1 MLRSKGV
8 DAQLGAT
15 VSSTTVSSC
24 MGICWWGN
32 PPDMDCLLTL
42 AGLGDIVSSL
52 HTHECV
58 HSHAEGF
65 LDTKSHIPGEVRVTV
80 KQTG

>member
-1 MLRSKGV
+1 
-8 DAQLGAT
+8 
-15 VSSTTVSSC
+15 
-24 MGICWWGN
+24 MGIFWLGN
-32 PPDMDCLLTL
+32 PPDMDCLFIFTL
-42 AGLGDIVSSL
+42 AGLGDIVGSL

-65 LDTKSHIPGEVRVTV
+65 LNTKSDIPGEIRVTV